1 MKQVLTVSCKIV
13 VTPEQCPKVD
23 NTLKVFAAACEYVHE
38 TLPESLTNEI
48 AMQSVIYQDVR
59 AKFGLPSQL
68 AIHAIRRV
76 SSNRKTARSKGD
88 KVKSFAPTSVTYDA
102 RTFQMREKDWT
113 VSLTMVGKRER
124 FQLHIGNYQRSL
136 LKGQNPKS
144 AVLVVKDGE
153 YRLNIQLESHPDAPP
168 KVDDVLGVDLG
179 RTDIAV
185 TSDGESF
192 SGKEV
197 TQVRDHYSKVR
208 ASIQKKASKGTRSTR
223 RRARRLLQRL
233 SGKEKRFQQHKNHVI
248 SKHIVTVA
256 KTTKRAISLEDL
268 TGIRERTNQ
277 LPRSKTERRRSNSWA
292 FFQLRQF
299 LIYKAIGASVKLILV
314 NPAYTSQTCHKCN
327 HIHPVRGESYRNGK
341 KFACGHCGWAGDADL
356 NGAKN
361 IEAMG
366 RSINSPEGSELVCDI
381 ADHVLGL
388 LKTPSLFRVG

>member
-13 VTPEQCPKVD
+13 VTPEQSQKVD
-23 NTLKVFAAACEYVHE
+23 NTFMVFAAVCEYVHK
-38 TLPESLTNEI
+38 TLPENLTNEI

-76 SSNRKTARSKGD
+76 SGNRKTAKSKGD
-88 KVKSFAPTSVTYDA
+88 KVKSFAPTSVTYDI
-102 RTFQMREKDWT
+102 RTFQLREKDWT

-124 FQLHIGNYQRSL
+124 FQLHIGNYQKSL

-144 AVLVVKDGE
+144 AVLVLKNGE
-153 YRLNIQLESHPDAPP
+153 YRLNIQLESHPEPPP
-168 KVDDVLGVDLG
+168 KVDNVLGIDLG

-185 TSDGESF
+185 TSDGKSF

-197 TQVRDHYSKVR
+197 TVTRDHYAKLR

-233 SGKEKRFQQHKNHVI
+233 SGKEKRFQQHTNHVI
-248 SKHIVTVA
+248 SKHIVQTA
-256 KTTKRAISLEDL
+256 KANQRAIALEDL
-268 TGIRERTNQ
+268 TGIRERTNAM
-277 LPRSKTERRRSNSWA
+277 PRSKTERRRSNSWA
-292 FFQLRQF
+292 FYQLRQF
-299 LIYKAIGASVKLILV
+299 LVYKAIGASVKLILV

-327 HIHPVRGESYRNGK
+327 HIHPVRGESYRSGK
-341 KFACGHCGWAGDADL
+341 KFACGHCGWIGDADL

-366 RSINSPEGSELVCDI
+366 RSINSPRGSELVCSLS
-381 ADHVLGL
+381 DHVLGL
-388 LKTPSLFRVG
+388 LKTPSSYEVG